1 MIRALTSALLAVGL
15 TVGLLP
21 AASGETTLMREIA
34 KNRPALLIFS
44 SGPMAD
50 GVAEMLRSGVA
61 RHPDNK
67 HKPDDLAVIP
77 LAQASERLRDLAEP
91 KRKSDASLFFVIVRR
106 EAPRELPADV
116 QAAMPVRLGDLDATL
131 STVRLNKMQNA
142 KDGLAYCAAVIAP
155 DAERLGDLAAKL
167 AARSAAHFD
176 GLAFE
181 QTVATNRVAV
191 FSSDATADAFRTWG
205 SLTRAAQ
212 RQGPPVGYETITWRP
227 LAKRAELTD
236 EALAEHTEAYFIDRS
251 AQGLVV
257 PPQAAALFADAKI
270 GEATVAVRKGRSA
283 DGRTVVAVSC
293 PDAVSLRARVARFAN
308 AESVPSVPITEQL
321 QDLRGVNRTAL
332 VVWGASAPSEERDQI
347 RAAVAA
353 DIRARLGVGVEER
366 GEVLRVLDTEVATQE
381 ILGATGTRAAL
392 RNTKYTRYLWIY
404 RILSYSGSTTYTPEQ
419 ERLTDGGP
427 PPFPEERPRLVTTS
441 VGGGLR
447 DEIARKTP
455 EHERQVRL
463 WEQRKAA
470 YEIDTARSF
479 PVQWSRRIVRSTS
492 ATVAATLQL
501 VDIGSGDAAGKV
513 LWERQCVGGAA
524 GALEVQQSDQV
535 TVRGIGVAPPSLESP
550 ARENRCPPEVLHDAA
565 VKGAASAIVQLTE
578 TAWLPEPGS
587 VAAEPEPE
595 PAIPGPERQTQEP
608 KPTTGGAQTSSEA
621 DLPDLPGPKVAMV
634 RGSTIIIKLDALQ
647 PAKAGDLA
655 VIGMKL
661 ERVPD
666 PDDPTKTLRWDAV
679 ARITARI
686 TVVSG
691 GTADAVLTPPN
702 AAQLAQVRPGMPII
716 KITRPPAPAPAA
728 KARPTRTQRRRSR

>member
-15 TVGLLP
+15 AVGLLP
-21 AASGETTLMREIA
+21 TASGETTLMREIA

-50 GVAEMLRSGVA
+50 GVAEMLRSSVA

-91 KRKSDASLFFVIVRR
+91 KHKSDASLFFVIARR

-116 QAAMPVRLGDLDATL
+116 QAAMPVRLGDLDPTL

-167 AARSAAHFD
+167 AARSAAHFE

-191 FSSDATADAFRTWG
+191 FSSDATADAFRDWG
-205 SLTRAAQ
+205 SLRRAAQ
-212 RQGPPVGYETITWRP
+212 RQGPPIGYETITWRP

-251 AQGLVV
+251 AQDLVV

-293 PDAVSLRARVARFAN
+293 PNAVSLRARVARFAN

-366 GEVLRVLDTEVATQE
+366 GEVL
-381 ILGATGTRAAL
+381 
-392 RNTKYTRYLWIY
+392 
-404 RILSYSGSTTYTPEQ
+404 
-419 ERLTDGGP
+419 
-427 PPFPEERPRLVTTS
+427 
-441 VGGGLR
+441 
-447 DEIARKTP
+447 
-455 EHERQVRL
+455 
-463 WEQRKAA
+463 WEK
-470 YEIDTARSF
+470 
-479 PVQWSRRIVRSTS
+479 
-492 ATVAATLQL
+492 
-501 VDIGSGDAAGKV
+501 
-513 LWERQCVGGAA
+513 QCVGGAA
-524 GALEVQQSDQV
+524 GSSEVQQSDQV

-565 VKGAASAIVQLTE
+565 VKGAASALGQLTE

-587 VAAEPEPE
+587 AAAEPEPE
-595 PAIPGPERQTQEP
+595 APPVQEKEEPGKTTPVVDPA
-608 KPTTGGAQTSSEA
+608 KPVAEDG
-621 DLPDLPGPKVAMV
+621 LPDLPGPKVAMV
-634 RGSTIIIKLDALQ
+634 RGSTIIIKVDALQ

-655 VIGMKL
+655 VIGLKL

-679 ARITARI
+679 ARVTARI

-702 AAQLAQVRPGMPII
+702 AAQLARVRPGMPII

-728 KARPTRTQRRRSR
+728 RARATRTQRRRSR